1 MALNIPQSGF
11 RRVLWERP
19 GDRALVRAAESV
31 AAREPASRRLDAY
44 RVPDGVRLDRNFGA
58 IPIGAGAAA
67 REVSPLAFDPRKSER
82 FLVRAIVPV
91 PASGEIPDTLDEG
104 AIYSDAE
111 VGTNLT
117 CGSSRPVGTVADVR
131 MRLDTDV
138 LTQNG
143 LDGTGV
149 AIAIVDVGISLAR
162 LSAQLGAPPLLDVS
176 QSWSPSTIVSV
187 PGMHRVGHG
196 TMCAFDALIAAPKA
210 TLLDIPALAARPA
223 GDHTAAG
230 TIGAAI
236 QAYWFLITRWVLDG
250 PPKGLE
256 ALVVSNSWGIY
267 HPSLDLPKGHPG
279 RYVDNPSHPFR
290 SYVRALTSAGADV
303 VFAGSN
309 CGPECPAAP
318 CLKRVKGAI
327 MGGNAY
333 PEVLTLAACTVAGD
347 RLGYSAKGPSIAGMM
362 PQKPDV
368 TAYSHFLGSL
378 SRNRFTPDG
387 GTSAACAVAAGCVAA
402 LRTGAKPTTT
412 SAASMVQV
420 LRSTALQSGPAGW
433 NAEFGYGVLQPIDAG
448 RSLGLIP

>member
-1 MALNIPQSGF
+1 MARNVPQSGF

-19 GDRALVRAAESV
+19 RDPSLVRTAESLS
-31 AAREPASRRLDAY
+31 AREAPHRWLSAH
-44 RVPDGVRLDRNFGA
+44 RVPDGVKLDGDFGA
-58 IPIGAGAAA
+58 IPIGAGASA
-67 REVSPLAFDPRKSER
+67 REIPPMAFDSRRSDR
-82 FLVRAIVPV
+82 FLVRATIPV
-91 PASGEIPDTLDEG
+91 PASGEIPATLDGG

-111 VGTNLT
+111 IGTTLT
-117 CGSSRPVGTVADVR
+117 CGSSRAAGTAADVR
-131 MRLDTDV
+131 TRLDTGV
-138 LTQNG
+138 LARNG

-162 LSAQLGAPPLLDVS
+162 LSARLGTPPLLDAD
-176 QSWSPSTIVSV
+176 QSWSPPAIVSV

-210 TLLDIPALAARPA
+210 TLLDIPALTARAA

-230 TIGAAI
+230 TVGAAI

-250 PPKGLE
+250 PPAGHD

-267 HPSLDLPKGHPG
+267 HPSLDFPEGHPG
-279 RYVDNPSHPFR
+279 RYVDNPNHPFR
-290 SYVRALTSAGADV
+290 SFVRALTLAGIDV

-318 CLKRVKGAI
+318 CLKRATGAI

-333 PEVLTLAACTVAGD
+333 PEVLTLAACTVAGE

-362 PQKPDV
+362 PQKPDL

-378 SRNRFTPDG
+378 SRSRFVPDG

-402 LRTGAKPTTT
+402 LRTGAKPTATT
-412 SAASMVQV
+412 AASMVQT
-420 LRSTALQSGPAGW
+420 LRATALQSGPAGW
-433 NAEFGYGVLQPIDAG
+433 NAEFGYGVLRPVEAG